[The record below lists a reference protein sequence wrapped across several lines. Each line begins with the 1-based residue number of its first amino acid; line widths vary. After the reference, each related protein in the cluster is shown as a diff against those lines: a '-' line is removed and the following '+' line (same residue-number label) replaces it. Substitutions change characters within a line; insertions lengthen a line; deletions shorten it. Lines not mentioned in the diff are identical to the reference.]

1 MLLFS
6 LVSTYSLSRVRHSTA
21 SLLAI
26 TLAVLVSVVSRA
38 WGTLSCYYHVIRC
51 GERRRLGSESF
62 PIPEC
67 DLSGVF
73 IANISSVKDSKSCP
87 VTYFRGACF
96 ISSISLSLTLH
107 CHSNFRDQL
116 SNIHWDLKWSKVLS
130 KWILRWIRN
139 KSEWIQI
146 SFHQFKPRDC
156 LPPTKYHGIAARNT
170 WPSCSVLFFRLFL
183 LVHIKCFV
191 RPRVP
196 HHIITYRERLSFV
209 LF

>member
-1 MLLFS
+1 MRMLWIFCSQLAMLLFS

-26 TLAVLVSVVSRA
+26 TLAVLVSVVRRA
-38 WGTLSCYYHVIRC
+38 WGTLSCYYHVSRC
-51 GERRRLGSESF
+51 GETRRLRSESF

-107 CHSNFRDQL
+107 CNSNFKDQL
-116 SNIHWDLKWSKVLS
+116 SNIHRELKWSKLLS
-130 KWILRWIRN
+130 MRILRWIRC

-146 SFHQFKPRDC
+146 SFQQFNPRDC
-156 LPPTKYHGIAARNT
+156 SPPTK
-170 WPSCSVLFFRLFL
+170 
-183 LVHIKCFV
+183 
-191 RPRVP
+191 
-196 HHIITYRERLSFV
+196 
-209 LF
+209 